1 MLQHNSA
8 VVTRELDFML
18 QQPNSA
24 VVAKKLN
31 FMLQHINLL
40 LLQMT

>member
-8 VVTRELDFML
+8 AVTRELDFML

-31 FMLQHINLL
+31 FMLQQHNLL